1 MNAHLKPT
9 LEEMKKFH
17 VLDMMSERQLQLLRD
32 KAIVMNYQRG
42 DIIFSPPRSPS
53 LGYFLIQGCAEM
65 CLPDGSTRRIY
76 AGSHQAY
83 TSLEDQMPARARAV
97 AMQSC
102 RVVLLSRVLID
113 QYRAWSVS
121 RSDAVVSISS
131 SAVARPT
138 SNNTVW
144 MQPLLSSPLA
154 KNVDPQLMDSLAKKF
169 EEVHVQSGQIIQKK
183 GRKTEH
189 LYIIKAGRARLRDS
203 NNRFRTL
210 CVGAYFGDEAL
221 VADAVCETQVEM
233 ISAGCVARLKAEDF
247 HRYIKSSFIRRI
259 NESQVALMPSNA
271 YVILDVRF
279 PTEFKI
285 SHHPNAINIPVGS
298 LSKRIGELPAHRT
311 VILASENG
319 SRGELAAYILTRH
332 HIHPLVMLQAGHP
345 IASTA

>member
-53 LGYFLIQGCAEM
+53 LGYFLIQGCVEM
-65 CLPDGSTRRIY
+65 CFADGSTRRIY

-121 RSDAVVSISS
+121 RSDSVVSISS
-131 SAVARPT
+131 NAVPRVSSKKA
-138 SNNTVW
+138 VW

-183 GRKTEH
+183 GRKTE
-189 LYIIKAGRARLRDS
+189 YFYVIKAGRARLRDA
-203 NNRFRTL
+203 NNGFRTL

-221 VADAVCETQVEM
+221 IANAVCETQVEM
-233 ISAGCVARLKAEDF
+233 ISSGCVARLKAEDF
-247 HRYIKSSFIRRI
+247 HRYLKSSFIRRI
-259 NESQVALMPSNA
+259 NESQVSLMPSNA

-279 PTEFKI
+279 PTEFKMH
-285 SHHPNAINIPVGS
+285 HHPNAINIPIGS
-298 LSKRIGELPAHRT
+298 LTKRLKEIPPHRT
-311 VILASENG
+311 VVLASENG
-319 SRGELAAYILTRH
+319 SRGDLAAYILTRH
-332 HIHPLVMLQAGHP
+332 RIKPLVMMQAGHT